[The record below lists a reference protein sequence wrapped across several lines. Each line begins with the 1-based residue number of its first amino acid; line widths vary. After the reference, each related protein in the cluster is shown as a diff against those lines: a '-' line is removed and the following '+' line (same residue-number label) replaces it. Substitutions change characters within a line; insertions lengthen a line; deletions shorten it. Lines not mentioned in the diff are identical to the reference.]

1 MKNGSNLQ
9 QSSGVLSASFVL
21 RGDEGCVSRVRKA
34 KPVKDVGTEE
44 VLSAMCE
51 TTSGK

>member
-1 MKNGSNLQ
+1 MENGSNLQ
-9 QSSGVLSASFVL
+9 QSSGVLSTLFVL
-21 RGDEGCVSRVRKA
+21 RDEGCVSRVGKA
-34 KPVKDVGTEE
+34 KPVKDVGAEE